1 MASVMRTGLLALLLV
16 PFLAA
21 AVMADVPST
30 VTALPEVFVVHVA
43 AGDNASQLSAISAV
57 SAAVRYT
64 DGGVKQALVVSDE
77 LELPVNVLLLEA
89 WKKMVAGKAVQR
101 VVYVG
106 EVSEETRKTFSAGL
120 GNPPEVVL
128 AGDPVAVSEGLA
140 ALAKPG
146 RKAREAMAPLPMPES
161 ISDDDLILAANAAA
175 AASISGTV
183 LRYSRGGEA
192 INSEDLAKRIF
203 DGAKSHTLCIVE
215 NGQQALPAALAAAH
229 YRGFVAKLPS
239 RLIAGA
245 VRLHERVTGSKE
257 AHSITKLEVLPPRV
271 PGLFEQASADSKA
284 FFKWLAEKGLDKA
297 DALETVM
304 LFASH
309 GKKGTIPLTFDRHII
324 GSPLT
329 PEKPGALVGRLPL
342 KPTEN
347 LAVINRSTLQTE
359 FFKVSP
365 ATGVAHLSFVAYEG
379 NHDKGGSYGPWRD
392 NFGKAHYINE
402 IIGVP
407 GKNDTGCYPEIKKAG
422 FKIQFNNGWDPSTR
436 PLKDPLENTEAVGFV
451 AQLNKGATLFYSSSH
466 GDDDCFFPF
475 ANDTGINA
483 DCKYGEST
491 WPCRRGRLTTM
502 GSEMSSSEMNSAFKD
517 LWGCTFVFNACL
529 VANGNSGPVL
539 LRHGAGSVVAS
550 YISVSFDGA
559 GWWGVRF
566 CEQVAKGDSIAQAVA
581 LAYAECS
588 DIFPAGVRGVD
599 ATLRYVT
606 FGDPHVTL
614 ALPTAR

>member
-1 MASVMRTGLLALLLV
+1 MAGVKRTGLLVLLLV
-16 PFLAA
+16 PFMAA
-21 AVMADVPST
+21 TLLADVPDT
-30 VTALPEVFVVHVA
+30 VTALPEVFVVHVTP
-43 AGDNASQLSAISAV
+43 GDNASQLSAISAV
-57 SAAVRYT
+57 SAAVRYV

-77 LELPVNVLLLEA
+77 LELPVNQLLLEA
-89 WKKMVAGKAVQR
+89 WKKLSAGKALTR

-106 EVSEETRKTFSAGL
+106 DVSEETRKTFSAGL

-128 AGDPVAVSEGLA
+128 AGDPVAISEGLA

-146 RKAREAMAPLPMPES
+146 RRARAAMEPLPMPETV
-161 ISDDDLILAANAAA
+161 SDDDVILAANAAA
-175 AASISGTV
+175 AASISGSV
-183 LRYSRGGEA
+183 LRYSRGGQA
-192 INSEDLAKRIF
+192 INSEDLAKKIF
-203 DGAKSHTLCIVE
+203 DGAKTNTICIVE
-215 NGQQALPAALAAAH
+215 NAQQALPAALAAAH
-229 YRGFVAKLPS
+229 YRGFVAKLPA
-239 RLIAGA
+239 RLIASA
-245 VRLHERVTGSKE
+245 SRMHEMITATKA
-257 AHSITKLEVLPPRV
+257 AHSITKLEVQPPRV
-271 PGLFEQASADSKA
+271 PGMFEAASADSKA
-284 FFKWLAEKGLDKA
+284 FFKWLSDKGLDKA

-309 GKKGTIPLTFDRHII
+309 GKKGTIPLTFDRQII

-347 LAVINRSTLQTE
+347 LAVIDRSTLQTE

-379 NHDKGGSYGPWRD
+379 NHDKGGSYGPWKD
-392 NFGKAHYINE
+392 NFGKPHYINE

-407 GKNDTGCYPEIKKAG
+407 GKKDTGSYPEIKKAG

-483 DCKYGEST
+483 DCKYGESK
-491 WPCRRGRLTTM
+491 WPCLRGRLTTM
-502 GSEMSSSEMNSAFKD
+502 GSEMSSSEMDSSFKD

-539 LRHGAGSVVAS
+539 LRHGAGSVIAS

-566 CEQVAKGDSIAQAVA
+566 CEQVAKGDTVAAAVA
-581 LAYAECS
+581 LAYADCS
-588 DIFPAGVRGVD
+588 DIFPTGVQGVD

-606 FGDPHVTL
+606 FGDPNVKL
-614 ALPTAR
+614 ALPVAR